1 MSYRISFSP
10 KLSARRLLIDFNEPC
25 KRAWNNGDALT
36 SAVMNAFS
44 MSFPVGEEFFIQTA
58 KDAVPALPNG
68 PSADALRE
76 SIKGFIA
83 QESTHRHIH
92 NQYNKALADLGYTN
106 HIEGWVRADINEE
119 RERAERHGTTQLSL
133 LAMVAGY
140 EHMTS
145 VLSRSTILNIDTEA
159 DWLAQADE
167 PHRTMWRWHA
177 AEEVEHRSV
186 AFDLYYT
193 LGGTLEMR
201 RSFFVKLMRSYSWQM
216 TKQVVSIL
224 RADKQLFKFQTLRSA
239 ASFLF
244 GKYGIISSNW
254 AEFKAYMRP
263 DFHPENDDAAEL
275 ALAWLAKNQN
285 QWQPVGPAANK
296 T

>member
-44 MSFPVGEEFFIQTA
+44 MSFPVGEEFFIQTV

-119 RERAERHGTTQLSL
+119 RERAERHGTIQLSL

-167 PHRTMWRWHA
+167 PHRTMWRWHS

-285 QWQPVGPAANK
+285 QWQPVGPGANK